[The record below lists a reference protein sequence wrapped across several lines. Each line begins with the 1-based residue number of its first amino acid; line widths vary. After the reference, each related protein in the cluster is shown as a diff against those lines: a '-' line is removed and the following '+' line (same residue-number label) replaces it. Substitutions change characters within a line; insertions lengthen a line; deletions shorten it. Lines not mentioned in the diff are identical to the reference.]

1 MQANYANALCH
12 LNATPLSVAV
22 LVGETMCGDTTNS
35 AQRQW
40 SSVCWAKWAKRK
52 WGSVWA
58 GDFSLSLS
66 LSLLALFS
74 TPLR

>member
-1 MQANYANALCH
+1 MRANFAAFANALCH

-22 LVGETMCGDTTNS
+22 LGLVLGAKMGSACGQSNQS
-35 AQRQW
+35 ENG
-40 SSVCWAKWAKRK
+40 
-52 WGSVWA
+52 GSVWA

-66 LSLLALFS
+66 LSLLALFG